1 MKLVVFVTTKKL
13 IEYSFLV
20 SIIFVLFAQKKLK
33 KVQNVLF
40 AEEKFYVFFE
50 IKIN

>member
-1 MKLVVFVTTKKL
+1 MKLVVFVMIKRL
-13 IEYSFLV
+13 IEYLFLA
-20 SIIFVLFAQKKLK
+20 SIIFVLFVQKKLK

-50 IKIN
+50 IKH